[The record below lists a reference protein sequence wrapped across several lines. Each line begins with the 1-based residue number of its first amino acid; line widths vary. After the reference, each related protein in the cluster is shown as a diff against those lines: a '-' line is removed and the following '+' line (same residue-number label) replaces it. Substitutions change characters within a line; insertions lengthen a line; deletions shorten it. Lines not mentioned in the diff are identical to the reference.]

1 MSSSGDSPIKDKSLK
16 KQAADTDSSS
26 DEEPMSKKNKGG
38 KKGKEA
44 VKVKVK
50 AGKKDPKKEKKRKR
64 DQQSDSD
71 DSDAKPRKIG
81 TARRTKI
88 SVQEND
94 DGDSYIAI
102 DDNRRVTVK
111 MYKKRLQVDLREV
124 RFDLFFA
131 SFLTDSS
138 ADSLSSPP
146 VFRRRQYYPQDGK
159 MKPGSKGLALTGQQW
174 DRLKRAGP
182 LVRFS
187 LFHRLPP

>member
-1 MSSSGDSPIKDKSLK
+1 MSSSGDSPTKDKRSK
-16 KQAADTDSSS
+16 KEAAENDSSS
-26 DEEPMSKKNKGG
+26 DEEPMAKNKGG

-50 AGKKDPKKEKKRKR
+50 VGKKDPKKEKKRKR

-131 SFLTDSS
+131 PLRLFLHV
-138 ADSLSSPP
+138 SL
-146 VFRRRQYYPQDGK
+146 G
-159 MKPGSKGLALTGQQW
+159 
-174 DRLKRAGP
+174 
-182 LVRFS
+182 
-187 LFHRLPP
+187 